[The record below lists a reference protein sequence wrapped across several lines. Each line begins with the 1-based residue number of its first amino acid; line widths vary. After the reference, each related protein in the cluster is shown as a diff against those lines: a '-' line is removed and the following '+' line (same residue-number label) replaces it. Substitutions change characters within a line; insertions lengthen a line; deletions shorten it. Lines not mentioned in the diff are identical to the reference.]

1 MDTTT
6 KPHPILSVG
15 RNCWRVER
23 AGKAALV
30 IDAEAYFKAVKE
42 AVLQARHTVYLIG
55 WDFDTRIKFEP
66 EGKTLDGPNKLGPF
80 LRWIDKTRPDV
91 RVHVLKW
98 NLGALQSLGRGT
110 TPLAILDWMTSRRI
124 RFKLDS
130 AHPPG
135 AAHHQKIIVVDDCLC
150 FCGGIDMT
158 TDRWDT
164 REHRDDDK
172 RRRRPSGRSYGPW
185 HDASMVVSGP
195 VAGALGDLARDR
207 WQRATGETLE
217 PPPHDDPIWPES
229 IEPNFEDIEVAIAR
243 TSPGYTDDHEPVH
256 EIEALYL
263 DAIAAARRT
272 IYCES
277 QYFASRKIAEELA
290 KRLREPH
297 GPEVVIVNPES
308 ADGYLEAAVMD
319 TARAKLLAM
328 VHEADRHGRFRIYTP
343 VTRRRRPIYVHA
355 KILIVDDVLLRVGSS
370 NLNNRSL
377 GFDTECDLVME
388 AARQDAS
395 GGDFRGGV
403 RSILHDLLAEHLDVE
418 ADTVAT
424 ALEDTNG
431 SLIRAIEGLIS
442 NGRSLAPYEPDEPA
456 AIEEVLADCDLLDP
470 ERPPSFTRR
479 MKRLVKLSWQ
489 PVR

>member
-6 KPHPILSVG
+6 RSTPILSVG

-277 QYFASRKIAEELA
+277 QYFASRKIAEALA

>member
-1 MDTTT
+1 MDTTA
-6 KPHPILSVG
+6 KSHPILSIG

-42 AVLQARHTVYLIG
+42 AALQARHTVYLIG

-66 EGKTLDGPNKLGPF
+66 EGKTLDGPAKLGPF

-164 REHRDDDK
+164 REHRDGDK
-172 RRRRPSGRSYGPW
+172 RRRRPSGRRYGPW

-217 PPPHDDPIWPES
+217 PPPRDDPIWPES
-229 IEPNFEDIEVAIAR
+229 IEPTFEDIEVAIAR

-277 QYFASRKIAEELA
+277 QYFASRKIGEALA
-290 KRLREPH
+290 RRLREPD

-319 TARAKLLAM
+319 TARAKLLA
-328 VHEADRHGRFRIYTP
+328 VVRKADRHGRFRIYTP
-343 VTRRRRPIYVHA
+343 VTKKRRPIYVHA

-388 AARQDAS
+388 AARQGAS
-395 GGDFRGGV
+395 GPDFRARV
-403 RSILHDLLAEHLDVE
+403 RAILHDLLAEHLDVE

-424 ALEDTNG
+424 ALEDADG
-431 SLIRAIEGLIS
+431 SLIRAIEGLMGD
-442 NGRSLAPYEPDEPA
+442 GRSLAPYEPDEPA
-456 AIEEVLADCDLLDP
+456 AVEEALADCDLLDP